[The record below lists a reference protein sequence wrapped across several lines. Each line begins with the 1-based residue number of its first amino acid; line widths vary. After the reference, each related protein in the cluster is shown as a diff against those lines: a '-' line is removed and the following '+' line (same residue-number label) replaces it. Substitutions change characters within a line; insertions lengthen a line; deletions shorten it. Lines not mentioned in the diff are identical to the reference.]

1 MIKINRKRAKHLHQA
16 GVEPA
21 APAVLRLC
29 HNQLDHWSLIPSY
42 AYTPLRIPEDHNLTI
57 NLSQNHQLTDIF
69 RVIVGK
75 RLFA

>member
-1 MIKINRKRAKHLHQA
+1 
-16 GVEPA
+16 
-21 APAVLRLC
+21 
-29 HNQLDHWSLIPSY
+29 LIPSY